1 MNILI
6 EFELENGTQIFV
18 EVPEGTARG
27 VRPASNVTSGVAG
40 KATQTFEKA
49 LTALAPV
56 SNAIS
61 ESLLKIANRPSEITV
76 EMGFKLSGKGHL
88 ILAAADDEASFK
100 ATLKWTKEEA
110 DADRAASTKPLQS

>member
-110 DADRAASTKPLQS
+110 DADRAASTKSLQS